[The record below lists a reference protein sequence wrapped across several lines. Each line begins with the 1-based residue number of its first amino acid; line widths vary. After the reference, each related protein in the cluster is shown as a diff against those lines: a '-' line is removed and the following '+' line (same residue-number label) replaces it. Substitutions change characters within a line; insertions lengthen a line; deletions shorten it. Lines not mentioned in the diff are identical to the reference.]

1 MFNDK
6 SLSGKKTKV
15 DEANTTMT
23 FTVSLKGVLKD
34 DESLSVA
41 FQTASGTATD
51 GVDYGSTQKTVEF
64 VNAVTNN
71 FTTTCKKVA

>member
-6 SLSGKKTKV
+6 ATNGKKTKV
-15 DEANTTMT
+15 DEANTIMT

-41 FQTASGTATD
+41 FQTANGTAMAD
-51 GVDYGSTQKTVEF
+51 ADYGNNHKIVEF